1 MNRTKGIST
10 ATIIG
15 LFIHLLTSC
24 GDNSK
29 TTIKQTEKNI
39 MVKKSN
45 PVVYFEI
52 PVNDMN
58 RAIKFY
64 TTVFSFDLDK
74 EIIDKNEMALFPF
87 VDENSGISGALAKGE
102 IYKPTK
108 DGVVIYF
115 KTENIEQTLQLA
127 TSNGGQILY
136 PKTDNGIGLVAEFE
150 DTVEGKDPDLVK
162 AYEFLTKTQLK
173 ACVKFCELVL
183 SDCGSYVQI
192 KKVERKPRKV
202 KAVPPEKKAAK
213 FKILA
218 DFPELKLKSLPA
230 AQLVDKSEAWL
241 YDSKKRKL
249 IHLVADEYA
258 KVFTV
263 KNNTIIGFS
272 TVETVQKTLRKPAEQ
287 LKAITGVGKPAARK
301 FFKDIYSCPIGK
313 LNLIKNN
320 ISNRFSI

>member
-1 MNRTKGIST
+1 MNRTKSIST

-64 TTVFSFDLDK
+64 MAVFKFDFDK
-74 EIIDKNEMALFPF
+74 EIIDSNEMALFPF
-87 VDENSGISGALAKGE
+87 SDEIVGISGALAKGE

-115 KTENIEQTLQLA
+115 NTYDIDETLKLA

-136 PKTDNGIGLVAEFE
+136 PKTDNGVGLVAEFE
-150 DTVEGKDPDLVK
+150 DTEGNRIAL
-162 AYEFLTKTQLK
+162 FQ
-173 ACVKFCELVL
+173 
-183 SDCGSYVQI
+183 
-192 KKVERKPRKV
+192 
-202 KAVPPEKKAAK
+202 
-213 FKILA
+213 
-218 DFPELKLKSLPA
+218 
-230 AQLVDKSEAWL
+230 
-241 YDSKKRKL
+241 SK
-249 IHLVADEYA
+249 E
-258 KVFTV
+258 
-263 KNNTIIGFS
+263 
-272 TVETVQKTLRKPAEQ
+272 
-287 LKAITGVGKPAARK
+287 
-301 FFKDIYSCPIGK
+301 
-313 LNLIKNN
+313 
-320 ISNRFSI
+320 